1 MNYLFVLLF
10 VTVLLYLLNRFVP
23 GALSL
28 LGYRGWYSTE
38 HIDPVCGMKVKAN
51 HGYGMMY
58 KGRLYRFCTKL
69 CLDKFDSNQQQ
80 YLTVKKDIQEENS
93 SKPEDM

>member
-1 MNYLFVLLF
+1 MSYLFAFLF
-10 VTVLLYLLNRFVP
+10 VSVLLYLLFRTLP

-51 HGYGMMY
+51 IGYGTMY
-58 KGRLYRFCTKL
+58 KGNLYRFCSKL
-69 CLDKFDSNQQQ
+69 CLDQFDSNQQQ

>member
-1 MNYLFVLLF
+1 MDYLFAFLL
-10 VTVLLYLLNRFVP
+10 VAVLLYLLIRFAP

-51 HGYGMMY
+51 KGYGMVY
-58 KGRLYRFCTKL
+58 EGRLYRFCSKL
-69 CLDKFDSNQQQ
+69 CLDQFDKNQQQ
-80 YLTVKKDIQEENS
+80 YLPVKKDNQAEKP
-93 SKPEDM
+93 SKSE

>member
-1 MNYLFVLLF
+1 MSYLFAFLF
-10 VTVLLYLLNRFVP
+10 VAVLLYLLAHIMP
-23 GALSL
+23 GAISL

-58 KGRLYRFCTKL
+58 KGKLYRFCSKL
-69 CLDKFDSNQQQ
+69 CLDQFDSNQQQ
-80 YLTVKKDIQEENS
+80 YLSEKKDIHEENS
-93 SKPEDM
+93 